1 MNFYDY
7 CPILTPTLPH
17 TSSLSLTLPLP
28 HTISPS
34 HSHSHTLTFPLSH
47 TTSSFSATYKAISG
61 SQIKSSGSMGGTIL
75 GNDRITA
82 GPRPLNSTAST
93 FLNQQ
98 KPSSSSSGKSNGN
111 NSGNGSGNDNNKVGS
126 SGSGNGSGNNGV
138 AKKILKPPS
147 GKMIKRIFLFS
158 DDPDSIEVLAS
169 EGDQALVM

>member
-1 MNFYDY
+1 
-7 CPILTPTLPH
+7 
-17 TSSLSLTLPLP
+17 
-28 HTISPS
+28 
-34 HSHSHTLTFPLSH
+34 
-47 TTSSFSATYKAISG
+47 
-61 SQIKSSGSMGGTIL
+61 MGGTIL
-75 GNDRITA
+75 GNDRITS
-82 GPRPLNSTAST
+82 GTRPLNSTAST

-98 KPSSSSSGKSNGN
+98 KPSSSSGKSNGN

-126 SGSGNGSGNNGV
+126 SGSNSGSGNSNGV

>member
-1 MNFYDY
+1 
-7 CPILTPTLPH
+7 
-17 TSSLSLTLPLP
+17 
-28 HTISPS
+28 
-34 HSHSHTLTFPLSH
+34 
-47 TTSSFSATYKAISG
+47 
-61 SQIKSSGSMGGTIL
+61 MGGTIL
-75 GNDRITA
+75 GNDRITS
-82 GPRPLNSTAST
+82 GTRPLNSTAST

>member
-1 MNFYDY
+1 
-7 CPILTPTLPH
+7 
-17 TSSLSLTLPLP
+17 
-28 HTISPS
+28 
-34 HSHSHTLTFPLSH
+34 
-47 TTSSFSATYKAISG
+47 
-61 SQIKSSGSMGGTIL
+61 MGGTIL
-75 GNDRITA
+75 GNDRITS
-82 GPRPLNSTAST
+82 GTRPLNSTAST

-111 NSGNGSGNDNNKVGS
+111 GNDNNRVGS
-126 SGSGNGSGNNGV
+126 SGAGGSVSGSGSNSGSGNNGV

>member
-1 MNFYDY
+1 
-7 CPILTPTLPH
+7 
-17 TSSLSLTLPLP
+17 
-28 HTISPS
+28 
-34 HSHSHTLTFPLSH
+34 
-47 TTSSFSATYKAISG
+47 
-61 SQIKSSGSMGGTIL
+61 MGGTIL
-75 GNDRITA
+75 GNDRITG

-98 KPSSSSSGKSNGN
+98 KPSSSSGKSNGN

-138 AKKILKPPS
+138 PKKIVKPPS